1 MDNKQKLTSQQKYAQ
16 DLANRLSSPTPA
28 KHKNRE
34 ESYRLFLNSEL
45 KKATAKV
52 DSLKLSVGAK

>member
-28 KHKNRE
+28 KHKNR
-34 ESYRLFLNSEL
+34 LFLNSEL